1 MECAPLTVR
10 IFFVHTTRSNA
21 HMVSFSR
28 FADSEEA
35 KEPHYMVIGQPIGHS
50 LSPLMH
56 NEALQY
62 YGMDAVYH
70 AVELLPGDLSS
81 FASWMNRDTFLGC
94 NITIPYK
101 REFLEWV
108 DRLDET
114 ARSVGA
120 MNTLVRE
127 SDGWVGYNTDV
138 DGFRDPLTPFHE
150 DIAGERAILFGT
162 GGASLAVRHA
172 LAKLDVEEIVQ
183 VSRTPGSVRTEGV
196 TICGYEN
203 WAAYAEEAVLFVN
216 STPLGMAPM
225 MDQSPVREH
234 EVELLQGRI
243 CYDLIYNP
251 RETLFLRQAQT
262 AGADVIDGL
271 GMFIGQ
277 GDHAFQLW
285 TGKPFPIERVQKRVE
300 EALRNR

>member
-1 MECAPLTVR
+1 
-10 IFFVHTTRSNA
+10 
-21 HMVSFSR
+21 MVSFSR
-28 FADSEEA
+28 FADSEAA

-50 LSPLMH
+50 LSPIMH
-56 NEALQY
+56 NEALRY

-70 AVELLPGDLSS
+70 AVELFPDDLPS
-81 FASWMNRDTFLGC
+81 FASWMNRDAFLGC

-101 REFLEWV
+101 REFLDWV

-114 ARSVGA
+114 ARAVGA

-138 DGFRDPLTPFHE
+138 DGFRDPLTSYR
-150 DIAGERAILFGT
+150 DVIAGERAILFGT

-172 LAKLDVEEIVQ
+172 LEQLDIEEIIQ
-183 VSRTPGSVRTEGV
+183 VSRTPGSIRTDGV
-196 TICGYEN
+196 TVCGYEN
-203 WAAYAEEAVLFVN
+203 WTAYAEEAVLLVN
-216 STPLGMAPM
+216 TTPLGMAPM
-225 MDQSPVREH
+225 ENRSPVREQ
-234 EVELLQGRI
+234 EQELLQNRI

-251 RETLFLRQAQT
+251 RETLFLRQARE
-262 AGADVIDGL
+262 AGAEVIDGL

-285 TGKPFPIERVQKRVE
+285 TGKPFPIERVRMRVE
-300 EALRNR
+300 EALRDT

>member
-1 MECAPLTVR
+1 
-10 IFFVHTTRSNA
+10 
-21 HMVSFSR
+21 MVSFSR
-28 FADSEEA
+28 FVESEEA
-35 KEPHYMVIGQPIGHS
+35 KKPHYLVIGQPIGHS

-56 NEALQY
+56 NEALRY

-70 AVELLPGDLSS
+70 AVELFPDDLPA
-81 FASWMNRDTFLGC
+81 FASWMNRESFLGC

-101 REFLEWV
+101 RQFLDWV

-114 ARSVGA
+114 ARAVGA

-138 DGFRDPLTPFHE
+138 DGFRDPLTPYHE

-162 GGASLAVRHA
+162 GGASLAVLHA
-172 LAKLDVEEIVQ
+172 LGQLDIEEIIQ
-183 VSRTPGSVRTEGV
+183 VSRTPGLMRSDGV

-203 WAAYAEEAVLFVN
+203 WTAYAEEAVLLIN
-216 STPLGMAPM
+216 ATPLGMAPM
-225 MDQSPVREH
+225 ENRSPVREQ
-234 EVELLQGRI
+234 EQELMQNRI

-251 RETLFLRQAQT
+251 RETLFLRQARE
-262 AGADVIDGL
+262 AGAEVIDGL

-285 TGKPFPIERVQKRVE
+285 TGKPFPIERVRKQVE
-300 EALRNR
+300 VALRGR